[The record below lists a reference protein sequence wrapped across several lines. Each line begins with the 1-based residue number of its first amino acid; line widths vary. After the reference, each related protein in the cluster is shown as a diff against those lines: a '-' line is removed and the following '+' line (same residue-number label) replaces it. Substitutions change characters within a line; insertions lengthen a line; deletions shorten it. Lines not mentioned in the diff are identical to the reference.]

1 MSFKTEMNKESN
13 SLVQICF
20 AMTANDLTQSSEL
33 VMLKTDVLKLKTD
46 VAEALSARLDK
57 KKEEKVQVLQVLQ

>member
-1 MSFKTEMNKESN
+1 MSFKKEMNKESN

-20 AMTANDLTQSSEL
+20 AITANDLTQSSEL
-33 VMLKTDVLKLKTD
+33 VMLKTDVLKLKTE

>member
-1 MSFKTEMNKESN
+1 MSYKKEMNKESN

-33 VMLKTDVLKLKTD
+33 TKLKTDVLKLKSD

>member
-1 MSFKTEMNKESN
+1 MSFKKGMNKESN

-33 VMLKTDVLKLKTD
+33 AMLKTDVLKLKTD